1 MSSIIVPSSQSEPR
15 GLIPLWLKGKWGF
28 LGIVFIVYILFNL
41 AWTYFHWGGPERVSL
56 IANLFSFTPSLLSTI
71 LAWRLAAQKSLSMPL
86 RRAWFILGL
95 CFFMFLMGNLVW
107 AYLEVVLQV
116 EPFPSIADVFYL
128 AFYPLGLLGLI
139 SLSSARHNPREQ
151 LTLSLDL
158 LSVLTVASMFVGYFI
173 IVPTAATSS
182 DLLTQLI
189 APAYPVG
196 SLMMIGGILS
206 VLYRR
211 PSPNTQSALA
221 YLLIGML
228 FFVGA
233 DFAFSYTSLTG
244 TYTIGGWTDASWNVA
259 QLFFGLAALRKVY
272 RGPASEGTPGLTTL
286 RDRLIAW
293 LPPTAVALG
302 YALVF
307 YVVIIQRGSTAEW
320 LIYASLLLTLLI
332 VARQIASPGFADLPI
347 RAKVILTFIIVSV
360 LSVSLVSATAYLTLR
375 FNLESV
381 VGDRLKSDVELRSQT
396 LGNELSK
403 QLELIKAL
411 CWVRRL
417 KME

>member
-1 MSSIIVPSSQSEPR
+1 MSSIIVPSSQSKPR

-196 SLMMIGGILS
+196 SLMMIGGILA

-272 RGPASEGTPGLTTL
+272 RGPASEGTPGSDHPSGQTY
-286 RDRLIAW
+286 RLASSDCSRSGLCIGILCGDHPAW
-293 LPPTAVALG
+293 VDSRMANLCLAVTHPAGYRSTDCLSRFCGSADSGQSHPYLYYSKRALG
-302 YALVF
+302 ESGVCNR
-307 YVVIIQRGSTAEW
+307 VSHI
-320 LIYASLLLTLLI
+320 TLQPR
-332 VARQIASPGFADLPI
+332 VCCR
-347 RAKVILTFIIVSV
+347 
-360 LSVSLVSATAYLTLR
+360 
-375 FNLESV
+375 
-381 VGDRLKSDVELRSQT
+381 
-396 LGNELSK
+396 
-403 QLELIKAL
+403 
-411 CWVRRL
+411 
-417 KME
+417 